1 MGGEVVQDHYLP
13 VMRYVI
19 NAGGVRVT
27 VGKAF
32 TNAIP
37 YKLNPQVHG
46 LAYICHG
53 RDEYRGR

>member
-1 MGGEVVQDHYLP
+1 MQDHYLP
-13 VMRYVI
+13 VMWYVI

-27 VGKAF
+27 AGKAF

-37 YKLNPQVHG
+37 YKLNPHVHR
-46 LAYICHG
+46 LAYIFHG

>member
-1 MGGEVVQDHYLP
+1 VQDHYLP

-27 VGKAF
+27 AGKAF